1 MEEAIAAER
10 QTHSLKL
17 KAMEEKQD
25 MLTKEFEAEYTEI
38 RRKEA
43 QIGRKYEEEKMRA
56 DNEATNS
63 RALIEEKQQ
72 LLVQVEQLKVKL
84 LEQGNSANSHLQ
96 MEQRVREYE
105 QLLTKVVHSCALCTL
120 LHINSKDAISSE
132 NVQIFA

>member
-63 RALIEEKQQ
+63 RALIQEKQQ
-72 LLVQVEQLKVKL
+72 LLVEVEQLKVKL
-84 LEQGNSANSHLQ
+84 LEQGSSANTQRQ

-105 QLLTKVVHSCALCTL
+105 QLLSQQQAESQQALEQ
-120 LHINSKDAISSE
+120 A
-132 NVQIFA
+132 